1 MIKQRTIS
9 KVVTATG
16 VGVHSGSRVNL
27 TLRPAQP
34 DTGIVF
40 HRVDTPEILDFPAQ
54 ANLVGDTRM
63 ASVLQNGKYRISTVE
78 HLMSALAGL
87 GIDNLHVDVDAE
99 EIPIMDGSSVT
110 FVYLIRDAGIVE
122 QDAPKKFIRILKT
135 VEVSE
140 GEGESRKWARI
151 EPYEGFSVAFSI
163 DFEHPAINSTTSFS
177 EIDFSKDSYIDQ
189 IARAR
194 TFGFANEVEML
205 RSIGLARGGSLDN
218 AIVMDEYRILNS
230 EGLRYEDEFVK
241 HKILDAIGDLY
252 LFGHALLAKYT
263 AHKSGHGLNNKLVR
277 SVLENPENFEL
288 VTFEEPLSKDS
299 DIVHSIKGS
308 FVTI

>member
-1 MIKQRTIS
+1 MIKQRSIQ

-16 VGVHSGSRVNL
+16 VGVHSGRRVNI
-27 TLRPAQP
+27 TLRPALP
-34 DTGIVF
+34 DTGIIF
-40 HRVDTPEILDFPAQ
+40 HRVDIPEVIDFPAK

-63 ASVLQNGKYRISTVE
+63 ASVLKNGDYRISTVE

-87 GIDNLHVDVDAE
+87 GIDNIHVDVDAE
-99 EIPIMDGSSVT
+99 EIPIMDGSAVT
-110 FVYLIRDAGIVE
+110 FVYLLKDAGIVE
-122 QDAPKKFIRILKT
+122 QEAPKKFIRLLKT
-135 VEVSE
+135 VEVFD
-140 GEGESRKWARI
+140 GEGDSRKWARL
-151 EPYEGFSVAFSI
+151 EPYEGFSLAFSI
-163 DFEHPAINSTTSFS
+163 DFEHPAINSTTNFR
-177 EIDFSKDSYIDQ
+177 EIDFSRDSYIDQ

-205 RSIGLARGGSLDN
+205 RGVGLARGGSLDN

-252 LFGHALLAKYT
+252 LFGHPLLAKYT

-277 SVLENPENFEL
+277 AVLDDSENYEVISFDE
-288 VTFEEPLSKDS
+288 KS
-299 DIVHSIKGS
+299 DIDSEKLHTIKS
-308 FVTI
+308 